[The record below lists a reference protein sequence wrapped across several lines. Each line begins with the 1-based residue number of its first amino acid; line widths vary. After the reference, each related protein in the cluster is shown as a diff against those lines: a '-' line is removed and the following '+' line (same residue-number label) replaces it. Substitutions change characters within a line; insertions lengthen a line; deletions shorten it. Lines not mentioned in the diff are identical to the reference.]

1 MKKYIRPA
9 IRIKEIS
16 EEQGILAASGNSF
29 DNKDVKVKVEVDNY
43 TTIETLSSIGAKHNI
58 WDPEDTE
65 E

>member
-9 IRIKEIS
+9 IRVKEIR

-29 DNKDVKVKVEVDNY
+29 GNEDVEVKVDNN
-43 TTIETLSSIGAKHNI
+43 TTIETLSIGAKHNI

>member
-9 IRIKEIS
+9 IRVKEIS
-16 EEQGILAASGNSF
+16 EEQGILAASDNSF
-29 DNKDVKVKVEVDNY
+29 GNKNAKVEVYNDM
-43 TTIETLSSIGAKHNI
+43 TIETSSNVGAKHNI

>member
-9 IRIKEIS
+9 IRVKEIS
-16 EEQGILAASGNSF
+16 EEQGILAASDNSLGNK
-29 DNKDVKVKVEVDNY
+29 NVKVEIDNNM
-43 TTIETLSSIGAKHNI
+43 TIETSSSISAKHNI

>member
-9 IRIKEIS
+9 IRVKEIS
-16 EEQGILAASGNSF
+16 EEQGILAASDNSF
-29 DNKDVKVKVEVDNY
+29 GNKYIKVEIYND
-43 TTIETLSSIGAKHNI
+43 TPIETSSSIGAKHNI

>member
-9 IRIKEIS
+9 IRVKEIS
-16 EEQGILAASGNSF
+16 EEQGILAASNNSF
-29 DNKDVKVKVEVDNY
+29 DNKDVKVEVDNNMS
-43 TTIETLSSIGAKHNI
+43 IETLSNVGAKHNI

>member
-9 IRIKEIS
+9 IRVKEVS
-16 EEQGILAASGNSF
+16 EEQGILAASDNSF
-29 DNKDVKVKVEVDNY
+29 GKKDVKVEIDNNM
-43 TTIETLSSIGAKHNI
+43 TIETSSNIGAKHNI

>member
-9 IRIKEIS
+9 IRVKEIS
-16 EEQGILAASGNSF
+16 EEQGILAASDPSFGNK
-29 DNKDVKVKVEVDNY
+29 NTEVEVYNDM
-43 TTIETLSSIGAKHNI
+43 TIETSSNVGAKHNI